1 MSAENKNISLCE
13 MEEIDARNNPVEMFH
28 CDGCDCDV
36 VKDSREH
43 DECLCDKNG
52 ENWVCG
58 DCYQGEYDKECAH
71 CGEFCPDEY
80 EGDIDGDE
88 EPLCEDCFEQ
98 MEKCEMCGDPTD
110 AEPWSDIQEDVLYC
124 SHCCNKHQMRIAE
137 CEAIVKSSSSRE
149 EALVKWENLKL
160 ERAVAKAEAIDKKVE
175 AIREAEEKEICIRC
189 KDICSDYYRAYRG
202 EDEGFVCDKCVDIY
216 GVCEECA
223 YSTDAEPWKDVEGEV
238 LHCFHCKDKRMR
250 EIAEAIAQIMPIMAK
265 AEAIA
270 EEIEII
276 KRLKAE
282 VEEPKP
288 FQMFQ
293 SIIAEAVAKQ
303 EAEPEPDE
311 EFEAEV
317 SNSHLL
323 EVFGGEVVY
332 NKVKELLKY
341 PDLSSTLRV
350 VWKFGKEHLSLYV
363 YIEGEPFLDAVYPRN
378 HSCDMFYMLEELK
391 KEQECEVNGVCWECE
406 VEGKFIGKEGD
417 DWRCSECSSI

>member
-1 MSAENKNISLCE
+1 MSAQKLNQFELNLFAE
-13 MEEIDARNNPVEMFH
+13 VDAFCVEVGINQEAYIKEKGLRDLVGKMKRHQEAKKQFH
-28 CDGCDCDV
+28 CDGCGCDV
-36 VKDSREH
+36 VRDSREH
-43 DECLCDKNG
+43 DECLSDKNG

-71 CGEFCPDEY
+71 CGDFCPDEY

-110 AEPWSDIQEDVLYC
+110 AEEWSDIQEDVLYC
-124 SHCCNKHQMRIAE
+124 SPCKDKYKERIAE

-175 AIREAEEKEICIRC
+175 AIREAE
-189 KDICSDYYRAYRG
+189 
-202 EDEGFVCDKCVDIY
+202 
-216 GVCEECA
+216 
-223 YSTDAEPWKDVEGEV
+223 
-238 LHCFHCKDKRMR
+238 
-250 EIAEAIAQIMPIMAK
+250 
-265 AEAIA
+265 
-270 EEIEII
+270 
-276 KRLKAE
+276 
-282 VEEPKP
+282 
-288 FQMFQ
+288 
-293 SIIAEAVAKQ
+293 
-303 EAEPEPDE
+303 PEPDE
-311 EFEAEV
+311 EFEADV
-317 SNSHLL
+317 INSHLL

-332 NKVKELLKY
+332 NKVKELAKY

-391 KEQECEVNGVCWECE
+391 KEQEE
-406 VEGKFIGKEGD
+406 
-417 DWRCSECSSI
+417 

>member
-1 MSAENKNISLCE
+1 MSAENNQEVK
-13 MEEIDARNNPVEMFH
+13 MFH
-28 CDGCDCDV
+28 CDGCDCDIV
-36 VKDSREH
+36 RDSREH

-71 CGEFCPDEY
+71 CGELCPDEY

-88 EPLCEDCFEQ
+88 KPLCEDCFEQ
-98 MEKCEMCGDPTD
+98 MEKCEMCGD
-110 AEPWSDIQEDVLYC
+110 A
-124 SHCCNKHQMRIAE
+124 
-137 CEAIVKSSSSRE
+137 
-149 EALVKWENLKL
+149 
-160 ERAVAKAEAIDKKVE
+160 
-175 AIREAEEKEICIRC
+175 
-189 KDICSDYYRAYRG
+189 
-202 EDEGFVCDKCVDIY
+202 
-216 GVCEECA
+216 
-223 YSTDAEPWKDVEGEV
+223 TDAEPWKDVEGEV
-238 LHCFHCKDKRMR
+238 LHCSDCKDKRMR
-250 EIAEAIAQIMPIMAK
+250 EIAEAIAQIMPISAK
-265 AEAIA
+265 AEGIA

-276 KRLKAE
+276 KQMKAE
-282 VEEPKP
+282 VEAEPKPFQMP

-332 NKVKELLKY
+332 NKLKALAKH

-391 KEQECEVNGVCWECE
+391 KEQECDNEVAGVCWECG

-417 DWRCSECSSI
+417 DWRCLDCSSM